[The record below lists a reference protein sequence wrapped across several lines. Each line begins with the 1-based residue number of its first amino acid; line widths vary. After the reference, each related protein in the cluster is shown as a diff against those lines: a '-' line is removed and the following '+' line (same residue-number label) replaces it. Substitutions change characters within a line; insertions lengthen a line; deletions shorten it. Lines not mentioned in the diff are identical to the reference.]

1 LLNKHDASGYKD
13 VKRIKMNMKQNNIKV
28 RIKKLAKDAEM
39 PEYAMNS
46 DIAFDLR
53 AVQNVNLD
61 VYEQKEIP
69 CGIEMELPEGYVGLI
84 RDRVGIVTKMGC
96 HVVAGTF
103 SPGYRGEVTIVMIN
117 FAEEAVVIE
126 KGMRIAQMVVVPAV
140 KVEFEE
146 ARALSKSDRSKKK

>member
-1 LLNKHDASGYKD
+1 MAKK
-13 VKRIKMNMKQNNIKV
+13 NNEIKV
-28 RIKKLAKDAEM
+28 KIKKLSKDAEL

-53 AVQNVNLD
+53 AVNDTRID

-69 CGIEMELPEGYVGLI
+69 CGISMEIPEGYVGLI

-117 FAEEAVVIE
+117 FAEEEVIIE
-126 KGMRIAQMVVVPAV
+126 KGMRIAQMVIVPAV
-140 KVEFEE
+140 KVAFEE
-146 ARALSKSDRSKKK
+146 TKKLSESDRS